1 MEIDRCYQLGYVIK
15 AHGIKGEVGILL
27 DVDIPDHYKNLE
39 SVFVEMEQ
47 KLVPFFISTIAIRK
61 NKAVVKFDDV
71 DDVDAANTLKGCLLY
86 LPLDQ
91 LPQLRGDQFYYHEV
105 VDFEVIDNAHGR
117 LGKVST
123 VYSLPNQDLL
133 AVAHN
138 RKEILIPVK
147 DEIIVRVD
155 KKAKEIHVKLPDG
168 LLEIYLE
175 DQNADDEN

>member
-15 AHGIKGEVGILL
+15 AHGIKGEVGLLL

-39 SVFVEMEQ
+39 SVFVEIGQ
-47 KLVPFFISTIAIRK
+47 KLVPFFIRAIAIRK

-71 DDVDAANTLKGCLLY
+71 DTVEAANALKGCLLY

-91 LPQLRGDQFYYHEV
+91 LPQLNGDQFYYHEV
-105 VDFEVIDNAHGR
+105 VDFEILDKTHGR

-133 AVAHN
+133 AIAYHQ
-138 RKEILIPVK
+138 KEILIPVK
-147 DEIIVRVD
+147 DEIIIRVD
-155 KKAKEIHVKLPDG
+155 KTAKEIHVNLPAG